1 VDLPLWSLNAAGRV
15 PIVTAATPGGDPA
28 AARAAKPSRL
38 VIESREIPMD
48 ETVNTVAF
56 DGDEA
61 VAEALAGLGEGRTTR
76 GSLFR
81 KAGAVAGVGAAAALL
96 PSSASARGGTKAN
109 DVKILNFALTLE
121 YLEAAFYAEALRVG
135 GYSGSVLYFAQT
147 VAAHEA
153 THVATLKGVLG
164 AKAVKS
170 PKFDFQGT
178 TRHWHSFLRT
188 SKVLEDT
195 GVAAYQG
202 QAPLIHQV
210 AVLAPAG
217 AILAVEARHAAW
229 VRDLLYAGKSVK
241 PAPEAFSTPM
251 SMSDVLSAV
260 KKTGFIKS

>member
-1 VDLPLWSLNAAGRV
+1 MTNADLTVVD
-15 PIVTAATPGGDPA
+15 
-28 AARAAKPSRL
+28 
-38 VIESREIPMD
+38 
-48 ETVNTVAF
+48 F

-61 VAEALAGLGEGRTTR
+61 VAEAIAGIDEEKRSR
-76 GSLFR
+76 GSLF
-81 KAGAVAGVGAAAALL
+81 KGAGVALAGAGLLGALK
-96 PSSASARGGTKAN
+96 PRTASARPGGSQAN
-109 DVKILNFALTLE
+109 DIKILNYALTLE

-135 GYSGSVLYFAQT
+135 GYTGAVGRFASV
-147 VAAHEA
+147 VASHEA

-170 PKFDFQGT
+170 PSFDFKGT
-178 TRHWHSFLRT
+178 TRKWSTFLRT
-188 SKVLEDT
+188 AKVLEDT

-202 QAPLIHQV
+202 QAPLIHQN
-210 AVLAPAG
+210 AVLGPAG

-251 SMSDVLSAV
+251 SMSQVLSAV